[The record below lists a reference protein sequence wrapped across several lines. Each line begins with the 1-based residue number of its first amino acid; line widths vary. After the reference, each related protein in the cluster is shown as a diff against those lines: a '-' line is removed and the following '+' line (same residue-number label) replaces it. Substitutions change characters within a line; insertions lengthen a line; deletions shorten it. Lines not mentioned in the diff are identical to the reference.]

1 MSVGTSQAN
10 QSGAEDAA
18 CGSSAATSS
27 QQQQQQQQQHQHQ
40 QLPID
45 VVAAF
50 KTHLTQEDNPAPIAA
65 LLTLCDL
72 LDASRA
78 DTTAELIA
86 LLRTASQV
94 LKASLTNPVPASAGL
109 DLMRRFVITQADRG
123 GDFDAH
129 RRHLV
134 ALAREFAANTVPSC
148 REKIIERALPFI
160 REDAVILTHSYSR
173 VVIGILKTLA
183 QMGRGVSVYVTES
196 RPLGLG
202 MRTYD
207 ELTAAGIPC
216 TVILDSAVAYIMA
229 RVDIVLVG
237 AEGIVESGGVLN
249 AVGTYQMALVAK
261 NSHRPFY
268 ACAESYKMCRL
279 FPLSQADL
287 PTSTAFLPFA
297 DTSSSVTTATAD
309 GDVTVGSSTKQSI
322 QPPESADS
330 QRSSDGRTLMT
341 RQMEDANPMVDY
353 TIPQLISFIISDV
366 GVLTPSGVAD
376 ALLAVYGGSD

>member
-1 MSVGTSQAN
+1 M
-10 QSGAEDAA
+10 GADP
-18 CGSSAATSS
+18 STSS
-27 QQQQQQQQQHQHQ
+27 LSSSTSTSA
-40 QLPID
+40 LPID

-50 KTHLTQEDNPAPIAA
+50 ETHVTQEDIPAPIAA

-86 LLRTASQV
+86 LLRLASQI
-94 LKASLTNPVPASAGL
+94 LKASLPNPVPASAGL

-123 GDFDAH
+123 GDFDSH
-129 RRHLV
+129 RRNLV

-160 REDAVILTHSYSR
+160 GEDAVILTHSYSR

-183 QMGRGVSVYVTES
+183 LSGRRVSVYVTES
-196 RPLGLG
+196 RPHGLGL
-202 MRTYD
+202 RTYD
-207 ELTAAGIPC
+207 ELTAAGVPC
-216 TVILDSAVAYIMA
+216 TVIFDSAAAYVMSK
-229 RVDIVLVG
+229 VDLVLVG
-237 AEGIVESGGVLN
+237 AEGIVESGGVINSL
-249 AVGTYQMALVAK
+249 GTYQLALSAHYH
-261 NSHRPFY
+261 HRPFY

-287 PTSTAFLPFA
+287 PTSSVMLPFSEPGA
-297 DTSSSVTTATAD
+297 APLESAESATSHNPIKTSQPTAN
-309 GDVTVGSSTKQSI
+309 
-322 QPPESADS
+322 ADS
-330 QRSSDGRTLMT
+330 QRNAGGRRLMT
-341 RQMEDANPMVDY
+341 RPMEDLNPKVDY
-353 TIPQLISFIISDV
+353 TLPQLISFIISDV

>member
-1 MSVGTSQAN
+1 MSVG
-10 QSGAEDAA
+10 
-18 CGSSAATSS
+18 SSE
-27 QQQQQQQQQHQHQ
+27 QQQQQQQQQAGTTSSSAAAA
-40 QLPID
+40 LPID

-50 KTHLTQEDNPAPIAA
+50 ETHLTQEDIPAPIAA

-86 LLRTASQV
+86 LLRTASHV
-94 LKASLTNPVPASAGL
+94 LKASLPNPVPASAGL

-129 RRHLV
+129 RQHLV

-173 VVIGILKTLA
+173 VVIGVLKTLA
-183 QMGRGVSVYVTES
+183 QSGRRVSVYVTES
-196 RPLGLG
+196 RPHGLGL
-202 MRTYD
+202 RTYD
-207 ELTAAGIPC
+207 ELTAAGVPC
-216 TVILDSAVAYIMA
+216 TVILDSAVAYIIS
-229 RVDIVLVG
+229 RVDLVLVG

-249 AVGTYQMALVAK
+249 ALGTYQMALVAK
-261 NSHRPFY
+261 HAHRPFY

-287 PTSTAFLPFA
+287 PTTAAVLPFA
-297 DTSSSVTTATAD
+297 EASASSAA
-309 GDVTVGSSTKQSI
+309 GSK
-322 QPPESADS
+322 PESQPLANADS
-330 QRSSDGRTLMT
+330 QRNAEGRRLMT
-341 RQMEDANPMVDY
+341 REMEAANPKVDY
-353 TIPQLISFIISDV
+353 TLPQLISFIISDV

>member
-1 MSVGTSQAN
+1 MSIGASQSA
-10 QSGAEDAA
+10 QSGTGNAA
-18 CGSSAATSS
+18 SGSSAAAGS
-27 QQQQQQQQQHQHQ
+27 QQHQQQQ

-50 KTHLTQEDNPAPIAA
+50 ETHLTQEDIPAPIAA

-86 LLRTASQV
+86 LLRTASHI
-94 LKASLTNPVPASAGL
+94 LKASLSNPVPASAGL

-134 ALAREFAANTVPSC
+134 ALAREFAVNTVPSC
-148 REKIIERALPFI
+148 REKIIEKALPFI
-160 REDAVILTHSYSR
+160 RDEAVILTHSYSR

-183 QMGRGVSVYVTES
+183 QLGKGISVYVTES
-196 RPLGLG
+196 RPHGLGL
-202 MRTYD
+202 RTYD

-216 TVILDSAVAYIMA
+216 TVILDSAVAYAMA
-229 RVDIVLVG
+229 RVDLVLVG
-237 AEGIVESGGVLN
+237 AEGIVESGGVIN
-249 AVGTYQMALVAK
+249 ALGTYQMALVAK
-261 NSHRPFY
+261 HAHRPFY

-287 PTSTAFLPFA
+287 PTSNAFLSFTDSA
-297 DTSSSVTTATAD
+297 ASEAKATSEGASGTSASKPV
-309 GDVTVGSSTKQSI
+309 KQ
-322 QPPESADS
+322 PLANADS
-330 QRSSDGRTLMT
+330 QRNPENRRLMT
-341 RQMEDANPMVDY
+341 RPMEEANPMVDY
-353 TIPQLISFIISDV
+353 TLPQLISFIISDV